1 MYNVNSSF
9 QFQVIIMIYH
19 NVLKLFRVNPES
31 ISFFPSDSIRYICSI
46 RELQIFFVLSACDPF
61 LTIGHYLSMH
71 LEFWPCKERR
81 RMFTLKLKKTESTS
95 MKR

>member
-1 MYNVNSSF
+1 MYVNSSF

-19 NVLKLFRVNPES
+19 NVLKLFRVNPKS
-31 ISFFPSDSIRYICSI
+31 ISFFPQTLYVTFVVYENCKF
-46 RELQIFFVLSACDPF
+46 FFVLSACDPF

-81 RMFTLKLKKTESTS
+81 RMFTLKLKK
-95 MKR
+95 K